1 MREEAVMCERLE
13 ELMNDGHLNQRVVKC
28 KLEQNTLL
36 LKY

>member
-1 MREEAVMCERLE
+1 MREVGGDYERC
-13 ELMNDGHLNQRVVKC
+13 DPFKSRVVKC